1 MKINFNVPP
10 YTGKELEYIK
20 DAVENQKKNIWR
32 RKIYETLQ

>member
-20 DAVENQKKNIWR
+20 DVVENQKKISGDG
-32 RKIYETLQ
+32 KYTKLCS